1 MYRGFMTLMAV
12 LGAALPALAQDSDL
26 RKEVEQ
32 LKEKVKALEATKAA
46 PTLGNDAALMDLSD
60 TTILDTLMKETKF
73 SGFIDTGFIFNIDR
87 PQNGQNGAV
96 GAPAIPAGTSV
107 RAFDR
112 KSRSFYLHNA
122 QLNTSRAA
130 TKEMIVGYNLEL
142 SFGSDANTFGTADSN
157 LGDFFDV
164 QEANVQILMPVG
176 NGLLWTFGKFATFAG
191 MEVIESKD
199 NWNYSRSLPF
209 LFAIPFTH
217 TGARAT
223 YGFNEQITASL
234 GVNNGWDV
242 AVDNND
248 AKTLEFNL
256 TVAPIA
262 WFKGLVNFYYGAEK
276 SPSASGHNLGD
287 KRMLLDIVATVQEIP
302 GAPGFSFGLNIDFGS
317 EDDSDPIVTGSA
329 EDAKWTGFA
338 LYARYQINPEW
349 AAAIRYSMLD
359 DADLFRTGGFAP
371 GTVTTAEDNTLS
383 EITLTLEYTP
393 VKGLKTRL
401 EFRMD
406 MSDEDAF
413 LDDGG
418 SSDDSQS
425 TLGAEV
431 ILEF

>member
-1 MYRGFMTLMAV
+1 MYRGFMTLVAV
-12 LGAALPALAQDSDL
+12 LGAALPVLAQDSDL

-32 LKEKVKALEATKAA
+32 LKEKVKVLEASKAA

-60 TTILDTLMKETKF
+60 TTILDTLMKEAKF
-73 SGFIDTGFIFNIDR
+73 SGFIDTGFIFNIDHPR
-87 PQNGQNGAV
+87 NHQNGALPV
-96 GAPAIPAGTSV
+96 GDGSV

-122 QLNTSRAA
+122 QLNSSRAA

-142 SFGSDANTFGTADSN
+142 SFGSDANTFGTLDSN
-157 LGDFFDV
+157 TSDFFDV

-234 GVNNGWDV
+234 GINNGWDV

-276 SPSASGHNLGD
+276 APGTTGRNDGD
-287 KRMLLDIVATVQEIP
+287 KRMLLDIVATVQDIP
-302 GAPGFSFGLNIDFGS
+302 GAPGFSFGVNIDIGS
-317 EDDSDPIVTGSA
+317 EDESSVA
-329 EDAKWTGFA
+329 DAGDDASWTGFA

-349 AAAIRYSMLD
+349 AGAIRYSMLND
-359 DADLFRTGGFAP
+359 SDLFRTGGFAP
-371 GTVTTAEDNTLS
+371 GSTSTASDNTLS

-413 LDDGG
+413 LDDSG
-418 SSDDSQS
+418 SADDSQK
-425 TLGAEV
+425 TIGAEV